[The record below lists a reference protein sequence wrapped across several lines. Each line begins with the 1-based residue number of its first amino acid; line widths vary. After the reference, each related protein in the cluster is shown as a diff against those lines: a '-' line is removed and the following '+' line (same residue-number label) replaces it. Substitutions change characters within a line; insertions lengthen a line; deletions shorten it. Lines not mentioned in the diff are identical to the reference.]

1 MLRLSEWL
9 MIYETYA
16 KGGAKFET
24 QLFGPEHGKL
34 GSHATDGYAIHPEL
48 GHAGVEA
55 GLPTKDYHQFNFKY
69 DHKNQVWSAQ
79 ANNVTLHNYLQ
90 DVEVVGSRRKGLAS
104 HLEDMYGHGHK
115 PSQKTRINSKGQ
127 VENVKVQ
134 AGANAY
140 NNHGSLHIDHVD
152 VNMINR
158 SYREVGKH
166 YVKIKG
172 HGLFHTGANPLNL
185 PVQKFGLI
193 KDPKRGFSLQTRDKK
208 GRSAGK
214 LTLPIKSDLKVDPRT
229 KDIDGVRKVL
239 AKAGVKF
246 GRTEL
251 GTPRS
256 HMQDLGYEGDS
267 SHIQVF

>member
-9 MIYETYA
+9 LNETYA
-16 KGGAKFET
+16 KGGANFEV
-24 QLFGPEHGKL
+24 QMFGPEHGKL
-34 GSHATDGYAIHPEL
+34 GSHATDGYAIHPKL

-55 GLPTKDYHQFNFKY
+55 GLPTKDYHQFTFTY
-69 DHKNQVWSAQ
+69 DHKNEVWSAH
-79 ANNVTLHNYLQ
+79 ANNTVLHNYLQ
-90 DVEVVGSRRKGLAS
+90 DVQVEGSNRVGVAS
-104 HLEDMYGHGHK
+104 LYAGHYGHGHK

-140 NNHGSLHIDHVD
+140 NAMGSYHIDHVD
-152 VNMINR
+152 VDMINK

-214 LTLPIKSDLKVDPRT
+214 LTLPIKSDLKIDPRT
-229 KDIDGVRKVL
+229 KDIEGVRKVL
-239 AKAGVKF
+239 ASAGVKF
-246 GRTEL
+246 GRTPL
-251 GTPRS
+251 GTPQS